1 MGFNIENF
9 AAMIGTTGVA
19 KAAHFMFIVNTPTNF
34 TNPGINSNK
43 IGQMFTNAKAK
54 TEGFFTWNT
63 YGTQHLAFRCDRVS
77 MPGRIVISS
86 PYKEGNYG
94 LIREYPT
101 NVVYQP
107 VDASFIL
114 SKSMQEKVFFELWQ
128 DLIVGSHRTSDKGDK
143 DNKEEATKDLNYI
156 ANYTTDCTIMQFE
169 ELPKSSPSGA
179 GGNPDAQNYKPI
191 YSIKLKECYPRTI
204 QDMQADWGSQDI
216 QRLNVVFDYK
226 YYQDRI
232 EYEVDKSFATDP
244 RQRFG
249 RATTRTGIEQ
259 GAAVLAGQV
268 AQRSGLTQRQQA
280 FLTGAT
286 TAAVNIFTA
295 PHVRRRA
302 ISREVLNQN
311 KTDVFTI

>member
-9 AAMIGTTGVA
+9 SAAIGTTGVA
-19 KAAHFMFIVNTPTNF
+19 RAAHFMFIVSVPTNI
-34 TNPGINSNK
+34 TNPGITQNI
-43 IGQMFTNAKAK
+43 IGQKFLNNKAAASFEW
-54 TEGFFTWNT
+54 EG
-63 YGTQHLAFRCDRVS
+63 YGTKHLAFRCDRIS
-77 MPGRIVISS
+77 MPGRIIISS
-86 PYKEGNYG
+86 PYKEGNLG
-94 LIREYPT
+94 LLREYPT
-101 NVVYQP
+101 NVTYQP
-107 VDASFIL
+107 VDASIIL
-114 SKSMQEKVFFELWQ
+114 SKNMQEKVFFELWQ
-128 DLIVGSHRTSDKGDK
+128 DLIVGSHRTDGDQNAYE
-143 DNKEEATKDLNYI
+143 DNTKDLNYLE
-156 ANYTTDCTIMQFE
+156 NYTTTCSIMQFE

-179 GGNPDAQNYKPI
+179 GGDPNASNYSPI
-191 YSIKLKECYPRTI
+191 YKIDLQECYPRTI

-226 YYQDRI
+226 YFKDEI
-232 EYEVDKSFATDP
+232 KYEVDKNFATDP

-249 RATTRTGIEQ
+249 RATVRTGIEQ

>member
-9 AAMIGTTGVA
+9 SAAIGTTGVA
-19 KAAHFMFIVNTPTNF
+19 KAAHFMFIVNVPTKI
-34 TNPGINSNK
+34 TNPGITENL
-43 IGQMFTNAKAK
+43 IGQKFLNNK
-54 TEGFFTWNT
+54 TAAAFEWEG
-63 YGTQHLAFRCDRVS
+63 YGTKHLAFRCDRIS
-77 MPGRIVISS
+77 MPGRIIISS
-86 PYKEGNYG
+86 PYKEGNLG
-94 LIREYPT
+94 LLREYPT
-101 NVVYQP
+101 NVTYQP
-107 VDASFIL
+107 VDASIIL

-128 DLIVGSHRTSDKGDK
+128 DLIVGSHRTDSDRLAVR
-143 DNKEEATKDLNYI
+143 DNTKDLNYLE
-156 ANYTTDCTIMQFE
+156 NYTTTCTIMQFE

-179 GGNPDAQNYKPI
+179 GGDPNASNYNPI
-191 YSIKLKECYPRTI
+191 YQIDLQECYPRTI
-204 QDMQADWGSQDI
+204 QDLQADWGSQDI

-226 YYQDRI
+226 YFEDKI
-232 EYEVDKSFATDP
+232 NYEVDKSFATDP

-249 RATTRTGIEQ
+249 RSTVRTGIEQ

-302 ISREVLNQN
+302 ITREVLNQN